1 MGQRRGVLGVVSSP
15 GETWWWATSLA
26 ALRDH
31 QGRQLLERAA
41 MGGDRGNELDLVF
54 TREDGSPIHP

>member
-1 MGQRRGVLGVVSSP
+1 VSEPKTERGRRVVALDP
-15 GETWWWATSLA
+15 AIVA